1 MMCSLMFIFASWA
14 SLWGDVPMLVIVGKI
29 TPGHAPLVVVPDGF
43 FLCFFSNGTKEKP
56 NLGIHLQQQPRTFLD
71 NIVTG
76 R

>member
-1 MMCSLMFIFASWA
+1 
-14 SLWGDVPMLVIVGKI
+14 MLVIVGKI